1 MVITIVAL
9 PPGVLMPPAVVVV
22 IVKAFA
28 GLDDDAPWRHQ
39 REPQQQ
45 QYRPRN
51 RSRNGH
57 GVPPAAVW
65 FRQEKKAVSEAVV
78 PGHF

>member
-1 MVITIVAL
+1 MLVTILAL

-39 REPQQQ
+39 RKPQQQ
-45 QYRPRN
+45 EYRPRN
-51 RSRNGH
+51 RS
-57 GVPPAAVW
+57 
-65 FRQEKKAVSEAVV
+65 
-78 PGHF
+78 